1 VTSIV
6 AGSGLNG
13 GTITST
19 GTISVNS
26 GSMLPYYSSS
36 IFSRVSGDITI
47 NSATGVATIA
57 ANSVALG
64 TDTTGNYASAVTAG
78 DGVTVG
84 GSAGEGTSFSVAVN
98 TGSVHFLDGVK
109 KELNT
114 EGVISSSAQQVV
126 SSYTNA
132 TDDRVIT
139 STGAGGINGEAN
151 LRFNGSLLTVASSVS
166 ASSFTGSLSGSNA
179 TLGALTMNG
188 TVAITGSIYLRTAIE
203 HVVGTSSAPPATLN
217 YNVLD
222 GAILFHSGSTTANW
236 TLNFRGNASTTLN
249 SIMPVSSSTTVTLL
263 VRNAATRYSS
273 SAYQIDGSSI
283 IPRWQNGASGSATA
297 NSIDAHTFT
306 IVKIS
311 STPTYLLLGSI
322 TRYS

>member
-1 VTSIV
+1 
-6 AGSGLNG
+6 
-13 GTITST
+13 
-19 GTISVNS
+19 
-26 GSMLPYYSSS
+26 MLPYYSSS

-151 LRFNGSLLTVASSVS
+151 LTFNGSLLTVASSVS

-263 VRNAATRYSS
+263 VRNAATAYSS